1 MKVFSDR
8 DFQSECNAL
17 VAKETKK
24 GLFAK
29 PSAQAPS
36 PEDYRELGQKHADS
50 LSRWEQWGSVRAFFH
65 VLDAEVAL
73 EGLAD
78 GPFLSELVGDI
89 LEEDMAD
96 QVLRGYL
103 ML

>member
-1 MKVFSDR
+1 MKVFSNK

-17 VAKETKK
+17 VTQETKK
-24 GLFAK
+24 GLFTK
-29 PSAQAPS
+29 PSADVPS
-36 PEDYRELGQKHADS
+36 PEDYRELAQKHVDS
-50 LSRWEQWGSVRAFFH
+50 LSRWEQWGSVRALFH

-73 EGLAD
+73 AGLAE

-96 QVLRGYL
+96 QALRGYL
-103 ML
+103 KL